1 METHSSDKI
10 EMDEQDNHQQQRQ
23 PQQPHT
29 IIPLDSLSHA
39 SSPAQAAL
47 ALPSCPDQPA
57 ETTNLPYP
65 VLPTTTA
72 EPVSSYP
79 VLPTTTTEPVSSY
92 PVLPSTP
99 FRSDTDDTLLPLE
112 PLSNPVLPDTTL
124 LTLFCLVDGQST
136 KQAWSIKALPAD
148 TVDDLK
154 KAIKVAQAPS
164 FDHVVSGE
172 LQLRKVNIADN
183 PEADTI
189 PVYVKN
195 MKYLEL
201 RATDTVAEVYPRGA
215 QQKVVQLMVM
225 KPAPKTYNRGG
236 GKRYDIFFPLFF
248 LVIVSVLIGHGLW
261 CHS

>member
-10 EMDEQDNHQQQRQ
+10 EMDEQDNHQQQLQ

-57 ETTNLPYP
+57 ETTNLP
-65 VLPTTTA
+65 
-72 EPVSSYP
+72 YP

-225 KPAPKTYNRGG
+225 KPAPKTYSRGG
-236 GKRYDIFFPLFF
+236 GKRYDFFPPFF
-248 LVIVSVLIGHGLW
+248 RSL
-261 CHS
+261 